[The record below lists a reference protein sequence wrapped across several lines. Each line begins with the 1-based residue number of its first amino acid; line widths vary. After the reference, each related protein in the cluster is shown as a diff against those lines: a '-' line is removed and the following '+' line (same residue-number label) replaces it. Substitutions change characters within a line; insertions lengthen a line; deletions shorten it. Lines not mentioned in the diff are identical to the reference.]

1 MTDHNKERHGGGKI
15 MITRR
20 LLLGS
25 ALAVGFAFPAY
36 ADTLNILM
44 EGVPDTE
51 FVKQVLPE
59 FEAATGHKVN
69 LEVVNYAEMH
79 TKLVPQLVA
88 PKGSYSVI
96 VVDFYWVGEFIKAGW
111 LQPLD
116 ERIAEML
123 SSGKDQYHYTFG
135 GLIGVHPK
143 VDFSAA
149 VDWASRSTLVSAPNR
164 RRT

>member
-1 MTDHNKERHGGGKI
+1 

-59 FEAATGHKVN
+59 FEAATGHKGHWPPVR
-69 LEVVNYAEMH
+69 
-79 TKLVPQLVA
+79 P
-88 PKGSYSVI
+88 
-96 VVDFYWVGEFIKAGW
+96 
-111 LQPLD
+111 
-116 ERIAEML
+116 
-123 SSGKDQYHYTFG
+123 
-135 GLIGVHPK
+135 
-143 VDFSAA
+143 
-149 VDWASRSTLVSAPNR
+149 
-164 RRT
+164 